1 MQVLDGSVS
10 GRASDVGQCR
20 ERFKA
25 LSGVGYSICT
35 DSRSGVKE
43 GRMFQLGCWV
53 ESSKL
58 FPTLLPESVDWDPK
72 PLTQY

>member
-43 GRMFQLGCWV
+43 GRMF
-53 ESSKL
+53 
-58 FPTLLPESVDWDPK
+58 
-72 PLTQY
+72 